1 MVLLLNPMIKIW
13 SAAIVTWLIAHG
25 SARAAC
31 GGPWD
36 VACNIGATAKK
47 GAEDAANTGKKAIDD
62 TADTGKKAIDDS
74 IEAGEKAG
82 QDIANTGKK
91 AVSDTVNTGKKA
103 IDDIL
108 SNAQKA
114 VDDVV
119 WNYVKGANDIV
130 DAGKA
135 AGRFIEHQVQGAK
148 ESLSDAEKRAREGK
162 IVDAAWHLWTDP
174 YKNQE
179 EGAAK
184 AAQESALINAA
195 GQTAASFYG
204 GPGGA
209 AAYAA
214 WYTYRAT
221 NDLDMAIRVGVIT
234 GVTSAGYANTAA
246 MPTGSVGEVAKKALV
261 TGAMGGVAVAAG
273 GGDDAAVR
281 DAFLKSGGMVVVQS
295 GQSYVTKKYV
305 DPAVAKADAYCISA
319 VGSRCSIVLPKL
331 QRDAQGNV
339 VVDENGRPKFDASV
353 TLPERA
359 QIGSWQQKV
368 EAAGQDAI
376 KKVPGADQIFTKD
389 NQWAISWDKNAFTN
403 QSASTPAVVF
413 TYTGPGSPFD
423 EKVQEIKAWA
433 ASAAPEPAPLQR
445 PDDRDVERVLAVTP
459 TWAAL
464 NDLGTSS
471 LFFDRVFPASKN
483 GPVIVGEILK
493 SRKDINMRP
502 APADWAAKPTILKQG
517 SLVTVTGTTTLAVE
531 KGRAQEWARIE
542 VVGPSAGSSPPPS
555 TEWESGSGAEADI
568 GPSTGGVGGLKFPV
582 WCFEKKLRHGFEV
595 RPDNSVRGL
604 TTEFSGLAQRHKD
617 GSIRIRAVR
626 PADLGP
632 LDLPWQESIRAQIGV
647 KGDLLVIDY
656 RGTRSRGYCRSVI

>member
-1 MVLLLNPMIKIW
+1 L
-13 SAAIVTWLIAHG
+13 
-25 SARAAC
+25 
-31 GGPWD
+31 D
-36 VACNIGATAKK
+36 VACNIGDTFKK
-47 GAEDAANTGKKAIDD
+47 GAEDVANTGKKGIEDVGN
-62 TADTGKKAIDDS
+62 TGKKAIDDS
-74 IEAGEKAG
+74 IVAGEKAG
-82 QDIANTGKK
+82 QDVVNTGKK
-91 AVSDTVNTGKKA
+91 AVSDTVNSGKKA

-119 WNYVKGANDIV
+119 WNAVKGANDIV

-135 AGRFIEHQVQGAK
+135 AGRFVEHQVRGAK
-148 ESLSDAEKRAREGK
+148 ESLSDAEKRVREGK
-162 IVDAAWHLWTDP
+162 IVDAAWHLGTDP
-174 YKNQE
+174 YKNTE

-195 GQTAASFYG
+195 GQAAASFYG
-204 GPGGA
+204 GPAGA

-221 NDLDMAIRVGVIT
+221 NDLNMALRAGVIT
-234 GVTSAGYANTAA
+234 GVTSAGYANTGA

-281 DAFLKSGGMVVVQS
+281 EAFLKSGGMVVVQS

-305 DPAVAKADAYCISA
+305 DPAVAKADAYCMSA
-319 VGSRCSIVLPKL
+319 VGSKCSIILPKL
-331 QRDAQGNV
+331 QRDAQGKV
-339 VVDENGRPKFDASV
+339 VIDEDGRPKFDASV
-353 TLPERA
+353 KLPERT

-368 EAAGQDAI
+368 EAAG

-389 NQWAISWDKNAFTN
+389 NHWAISWDKNAFTN
-403 QSASTPAVVF
+403 KSASTPAVVF

-433 ASAAPEPAPLQR
+433 ESPAPPR
-445 PDDRDVERVLAVTP
+445 APDSQDVERILAVTP

-464 NDLGTSS
+464 NDVGSS
-471 LFFDRVFPASKN
+471 SFFFDRVFPAIKN

-502 APADWAAKPTILKQG
+502 TPADWAAKPTILKQG
-517 SLVTVTGTTTLAVE
+517 SLVSVTERTMLADG
-531 KGRAQEWARIE
+531 KGRTQEWARIE
-542 VVGPSAGSSPPPS
+542 VVGPSAGSSSLPP
-555 TEWESGSGAEADI
+555 TEWESDSDAQEEI
-568 GPSTGGVGGLKFPV
+568 GRSTGGMTGLRFPV
-582 WCFEKKLRHGFEV
+582 WCFEKNLRHGFEV
-595 RPDNSVRGL
+595 RPDNTVRGL
-604 TTEFSGLAQRHKD
+604 TTDFSGLARRQKD
-617 GSIRIRAVR
+617 GSIRIRAAR

-632 LDLPWQESIRAQIGV
+632 LDLPWQESVRAQIGV
-647 KGDLLVIDY
+647 NGDLLVTEY
-656 RGTRSRGYCRSVI
+656 SGKRSRGYCRSVI

>member
-1 MVLLLNPMIKIW
+1 MTLLLNPTIKIW

-25 SARAAC
+25 SAMAC
-31 GGPWD
+31 GGPLD
-36 VACNIGATAKK
+36 VACNIGAAARK
-47 GAEDAANTGKKAIDD
+47 GAEDAANTGKKAIED
-62 TADTGKKAIDDS
+62 TANTGKKALDDS
-74 IEAGEKAG
+74 IKAGEKAG
-82 QDIANTGKK
+82 QDTVDTGKK
-91 AVSDTVNTGKKA
+91 AVSDTVNSGKKA

-108 SNAQKA
+108 SNARKA

-119 WNYVKGANDIV
+119 WNAVKGANDIV

-135 AGRFIEHQVQGAK
+135 AGRFVEHQVQGTK
-148 ESLSDAEKRAREGK
+148 ETLSDAEKRVREGK
-162 IVDAAWHLWTDP
+162 IVDAAWHLGTDP
-174 YKNQE
+174 AKKTE
-179 EGAAK
+179 KSAAE
-184 AAQESALINAA
+184 ATQESALINAA
-195 GQTAASFYG
+195 GQAAASFYG
-204 GPGGA
+204 GPAGA

-214 WYTYRAT
+214 WYTYRKT
-221 NDLDMAIRVGVIT
+221 NDLEMALRVGVIT

-305 DPAVAKADAYCISA
+305 DPAVAKADAYCMSA
-319 VGSRCSIVLPKL
+319 VGSKCSIVLPKL

-376 KKVPGADQIFTKD
+376 RKVPGADQIFTKD

-403 QSASTPAVVF
+403 KSASTPAVVF

-433 ASAAPEPAPLQR
+433 ASPAPAPVSFSMTGGQS
-445 PDDRDVERVLAVTP
+445 VERVLAVTP
-459 TWAAL
+459 TWAVL
-464 NDLGTSS
+464 NDPSGSS
-471 LFFDRVFPASKN
+471 LFDRVFPATKT
-483 GPVIVGEILK
+483 GPMIVGEILRA
-493 SRKDINMRP
+493 STNINMRP
-502 APADWAAKPTILKQG
+502 APADWAAKPKILKQG
-517 SLVTVTGTTTLAVE
+517 SLVSVTGRTTLADE
-531 KGRAQEWARIE
+531 RGRTQEWARIE
-542 VVGPSAGSSPPPS
+542 VVGPSAGSGLLPP
-555 TEWESGSGAEADI
+555 TEWSSDSDPGGDI
-568 GPSTGGVGGLKFPV
+568 GHSTGGETGLKFPV
-582 WCFEKKLRHGFEV
+582 WCFEKNLRHGFEV
-595 RPDNSVRGL
+595 RPDNTVRGL
-604 TTEFSGLAQRHKD
+604 TTEFTGLARRHQD

-632 LDLPWQESIRAQIGV
+632 FNLPFQETIRAQIGV
-647 KGDLLVIDY
+647 NGDLLVTEY
-656 RGTRSRGYCRSVI
+656 SGNRSRGYCRSVI

>member
-1 MVLLLNPMIKIW
+1 MVLLLNPTIKIW

-25 SARAAC
+25 SAMADC

-36 VACNIGATAKK
+36 VACNFGATAKK

-74 IEAGEKAG
+74 MKAGEKAG
-82 QDIANTGKK
+82 QDIVNTGKK

-246 MPTGSVGEVAKKALV
+246 MPTGSVG
-261 TGAMGGVAVAAG
+261 
-273 GGDDAAVR
+273 
-281 DAFLKSGGMVVVQS
+281 
-295 GQSYVTKKYV
+295 
-305 DPAVAKADAYCISA
+305 
-319 VGSRCSIVLPKL
+319 
-331 QRDAQGNV
+331 
-339 VVDENGRPKFDASV
+339 
-353 TLPERA
+353 
-359 QIGSWQQKV
+359 
-368 EAAGQDAI
+368 
-376 KKVPGADQIFTKD
+376 
-389 NQWAISWDKNAFTN
+389 
-403 QSASTPAVVF
+403 
-413 TYTGPGSPFD
+413 
-423 EKVQEIKAWA
+423 
-433 ASAAPEPAPLQR
+433 
-445 PDDRDVERVLAVTP
+445 
-459 TWAAL
+459 
-464 NDLGTSS
+464 
-471 LFFDRVFPASKN
+471 
-483 GPVIVGEILK
+483 K
-493 SRKDINMRP
+493 SRR
-502 APADWAAKPTILKQG
+502 
-517 SLVTVTGTTTLAVE
+517 
-531 KGRAQEWARIE
+531 
-542 VVGPSAGSSPPPS
+542 
-555 TEWESGSGAEADI
+555 
-568 GPSTGGVGGLKFPV
+568 
-582 WCFEKKLRHGFEV
+582 KL
-595 RPDNSVRGL
+595 
-604 TTEFSGLAQRHKD
+604 
-617 GSIRIRAVR
+617 
-626 PADLGP
+626 
-632 LDLPWQESIRAQIGV
+632 
-647 KGDLLVIDY
+647 
-656 RGTRSRGYCRSVI
+656 